1 MPMLGA
7 ATPRR
12 WGWRSEKVKIE
23 DPLQLL
29 GQVDEDVRQALHLDI
44 VGITNDMTLY
54 GFYNSGWKP
63 WTMQSGLEVL
73 VPQDFNTSVNEQGQT
88 FLYPQGDMSVPP
100 AAMMPKD
107 GHFFDNIIRGHIDYD
122 DDDEPSGRADFL
134 TISASTPMSSCAGSR
149 TSVTTII
156 ITPNTDLS
164 AAALWRV
171 WAILPLFPVRRS
183 SIPKAFGILPNL
195 WWRTTPF
202 LIIFTRSLKCRLR

>member
-1 MPMLGA
+1 MTKTSRERFQLTLEHQDPGKAVLDLGS
-7 ATPRR
+7 TPITGINANALARLR
-12 WGWRSEKVKIE
+12 TALGLEERKVKIE

-63 WTMQSGLEVL
+63 WTMQSGLEEKR
-73 VPQDFNTSVNEQGQT
+73 PTDGQCSV
-88 FLYPQGDMSVPP
+88 
-100 AAMMPKD
+100 
-107 GHFFDNIIRGHIDYD
+107 
-122 DDDEPSGRADFL
+122 
-134 TISASTPMSSCAGSR
+134 
-149 TSVTTII
+149 
-156 ITPNTDLS
+156 S